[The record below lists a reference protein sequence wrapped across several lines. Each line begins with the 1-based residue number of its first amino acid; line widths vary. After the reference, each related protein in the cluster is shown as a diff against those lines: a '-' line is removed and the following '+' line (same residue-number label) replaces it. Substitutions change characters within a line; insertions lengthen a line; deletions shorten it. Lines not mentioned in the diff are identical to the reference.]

1 MALHTDIPT
10 STDIERLAAA
20 RHDYCVSIYVPTSPI
35 TQDTE
40 TARLELRNAADD
52 AYRQLTDAGLSRQ
65 EAEAITGH
73 VDALTS
79 DGLFWAYM
87 SHSLAV
93 FFSSDGVA
101 TFRLPNLLT
110 STVQVSDRF
119 HIKPLLRAVTFPHTA
134 FVLALSQNA
143 ARLIEITA
151 DSPAFDVE
159 VQDMPTSLE
168 DAVGRFDDANRSSF
182 DRMDY
187 GVMKQVRLP
196 QYARMVDQAVRPVLA
211 GGERPLILAAAEPL
225 AGIYRSVSSTTKLAS
240 HGIDGNPDDRDNT
253 ELSNAA
259 RSILDEIYADDIA
272 QVRED
277 LLENYPRDRVAFDSA
292 RIARAATFGAVDT
305 LLVDIDNHQAGFLDE
320 ADGKLTFGDENDTRY
335 YGISDEIARRALR
348 TGARVLAVR
357 AEDIP
362 EGGPVAALLRYPI

>member
-1 MALHTDIPT
+1 
-10 STDIERLAAA
+10 
-20 RHDYCVSIYVPTSPI
+20 
-35 TQDTE
+35 
-40 TARLELRNAADD
+40 
-52 AYRQLTDAGLSRQ
+52 
-65 EAEAITGH
+65 
-73 VDALTS
+73 
-79 DGLFWAYM
+79 M